1 MSIDMG
7 KPSTAG
13 QVPGTEEPPDTGVR
27 TPAAGDRHRL
37 TALQGLAAL
46 SLDAMAS
53 VAYGPESIVL
63 VLAAAGAYGMGFTLP
78 VTLAIAAL
86 LAVLVA
92 SYRQVIAAFPD
103 GGGSYAV
110 AKKHLGRRTSLVA
123 AASLILDYVLN
134 VAVSVTAGVAA
145 LTSAFPELYGERVW
159 ICLGILLL
167 VTAVNLRGVVDS
179 AKAFLVPTAVF
190 VGSILAMVVVGLFR
204 DGPVSTASAAGHAS
218 VLGEGTTVGALLLL
232 KAFAAGCSAL
242 TGVEAVANAV
252 PSFRAPAARRA
263 QHTEVALGALL
274 GVMLIGLSILI
285 GRFHLQPVEGVTVL
299 AQLADASFGHNA
311 AFYIVQFATMVLLAL
326 AANTSFGGLPVLM
339 SLLARDNHLPHL
351 FALKADR
358 QVHRHGVLALAAVSA
373 ALLVFSG
380 GDTNTLVPLFAIGV
394 FVGFTICQV
403 GMVRHW
409 YGERPRGWRAK
420 AGLNAFG
427 ALLTGVSAVVVTATK
442 FTEGAWLIVLALP
455 LIVVGFERIHRA
467 YTEIGDRLELG
478 RIPEPPHR
486 SRSLVVVPVSGL
498 SRLTSQALTA
508 ARSLGDEVL
517 AVTVTHPAD
526 EDQRAA
532 EALRRDWELW
542 NPGIELLELPSGT
555 RSLGR
560 PVSAYV
566 RELARTR
573 PDAQVTV
580 LIPETE
586 PARLWQRLLQNQ
598 RGSVVAHAV
607 RRDTDAVIC
616 RLRFRITSDTH

>member
-1 MSIDMG
+1 MAIHVG
-7 KPSTAG
+7 KPTAVAQEPG
-13 QVPGTEEPPDTGVR
+13 QEEPPDTSATG
-27 TPAAGDRHRL
+27 AGDRHRL

-110 AKKHLGRRTSLVA
+110 AERYLGRRAGLVA

-145 LTSAFPELYGERVW
+145 LTSAFPGLHGERVW
-159 ICLGILLL
+159 ICLAVLLL

-179 AKAFLVPTAVF
+179 AKAFLVPTALF
-190 VGSILAMVVVGLFR
+190 VGSILAMISVGLFR

-218 VLGEGTTVGALLLL
+218 ALGEGATAVGALLLM

-242 TGVEAVANAV
+242 TGVEAV
-252 PSFRAPAARRA
+252 
-263 QHTEVALGALL
+263 
-274 GVMLIGLSILI
+274 
-285 GRFHLQPVEGVTVL
+285 
-299 AQLADASFGHNA
+299 
-311 AFYIVQFATMVLLAL
+311 
-326 AANTSFGGLPVLM
+326 
-339 SLLARDNHLPHL
+339 
-351 FALKADR
+351 
-358 QVHRHGVLALAAVSA
+358 
-373 ALLVFSG
+373 
-380 GDTNTLVPLFAIGV
+380 
-394 FVGFTICQV
+394 
-403 GMVRHW
+403 
-409 YGERPRGWRAK
+409 
-420 AGLNAFG
+420 
-427 ALLTGVSAVVVTATK
+427 
-442 FTEGAWLIVLALP
+442 
-455 LIVVGFERIHRA
+455 
-467 YTEIGDRLELG
+467 
-478 RIPEPPHR
+478 
-486 SRSLVVVPVSGL
+486 
-498 SRLTSQALTA
+498 
-508 ARSLGDEVL
+508 
-517 AVTVTHPAD
+517 THPTV
-526 EDQRAA
+526 EDRRTA

-542 NPGIELLELPSGT
+542 KPGVDLIEISSET

-560 PVSAYV
+560 PVAAYV
-566 RELARTR
+566 RTLARTQ

-616 RLRFRITSDTH
+616 RLRFRIVAKAEPPLLDAPFTRS